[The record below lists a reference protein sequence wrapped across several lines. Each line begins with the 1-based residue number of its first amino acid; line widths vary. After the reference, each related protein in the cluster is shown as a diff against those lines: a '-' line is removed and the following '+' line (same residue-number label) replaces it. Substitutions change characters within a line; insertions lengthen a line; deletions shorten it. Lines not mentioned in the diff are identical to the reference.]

1 MELPPPLLVGHVVRQ
16 VSPVR
21 QIVVAASEVVVAFV
35 EVELPMVSN
44 PMLPL
49 VEKRFV
55 EEAVVL
61 KKLVV
66 VAAVPVA
73 LINVKF

>member
-1 MELPPPLLVGHVVRQ
+1 MEPVPRLKFAEKRSVELAMVLKKLV
-16 VSPVR
+16 
-21 QIVVAASEVVVAFV
+21 EVAFV